1 MDTRV
6 GFGHWHR
13 ESGALPGRVFNGEL
27 SAEQM
32 LLMRATLSVCQEGQ
46 VVWVDVCLCGV
57 RAGLDIHTPPTP
69 PPPQYTHSSY
79 PPRPPEREREREKE
93 STFINNG
100 LKELSSK
107 M

>member
-57 RAGLDIHTPPTP
+57 RAGLDLHTPPTP
-69 PPPQYTHSSY
+69 PPPIHTFLLPTQT
-79 PPRPPEREREREKE
+79 PREREREREH
-93 STFINNG
+93 FY
-100 LKELSSK
+100 
-107 M
+107 

>member
-57 RAGLDIHTPPTP
+57 RAGLDLHTPPTP
-69 PPPQYTHSSY
+69 PPPNTHI
-79 PPRPPEREREREKE
+79 PPTNPDPQRERERE
-93 STFINNG
+93 STCINNR